1 MSQQV
6 STEQLKQSLQEK
18 GVKYALG
25 GYVDLHGVIKAS
37 LCRSITLIE

>member
-6 STEQLKQSLQEK
+6 STEQLKQSLQDK

-25 GYVDLHGVIKAS
+25 GYVDLS
-37 LCRSITLIE
+37 